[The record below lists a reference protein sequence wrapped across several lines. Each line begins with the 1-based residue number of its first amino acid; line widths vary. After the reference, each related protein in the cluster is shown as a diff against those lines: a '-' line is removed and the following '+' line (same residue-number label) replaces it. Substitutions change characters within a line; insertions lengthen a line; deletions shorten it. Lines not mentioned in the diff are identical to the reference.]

1 MARERV
7 LITVKTY
14 PTLSQS
20 HVELVCTAG
29 FRPDGSW
36 VRIYPVPFR
45 LLDREQQFAK
55 WTWVEL
61 PLVRRSKD
69 KRPESYSPAD
79 RNDITLLENVETA
92 DGWRER
98 KDWALKRGRVWTD
111 LTALIASGK
120 RDEVSLAT
128 FRPTEMLGFEWQLAE
143 QQNWD
148 PAKLAVV
155 EAQLRQQDFLDGETV
170 REDFK
175 PANKLPFDFYYRFKD
190 QVGRETRMRI
200 LDWEIGMLFWNCLR
214 DAEGNETVALAKV
227 RQRYEQEFFNK
238 DLHLFLGTTYE
249 WHSRAPNP
257 WVIIGVFAPPRQPQ
271 LELGIG

>member
-1 MARERV
+1 MPRERV

-14 PTLSQS
+14 HTLSQT

-29 FRPDGSW
+29 FREDGTW

-45 LLDREQQFAK
+45 LLDRGQQFAK

-79 RNDITLLENVETA
+79 RNDITLLEIVDTNDE
-92 DGWRER
+92 WRER
-98 KDWALKRGRVWTD
+98 RDWTLKRGKVWSD

-128 FRPTEMLGFEWQLAE
+128 FHPKKMLSFEFQPAE
-143 QQNWD
+143 KQEWN
-148 PAKLAVV
+148 PAKLAAV
-155 EAQLRQQDFLDGETV
+155 EAQLRQQDFLEGETE

-175 PANKLPFDFYYRFKD
+175 PARKLPFDFFYRFVDEK
-190 QVGRETRMRI
+190 GKESRMRI
-200 LDWEIGMLFWNCLR
+200 LDWEIGMLFWKCLDR
-214 DAEGNETVALAKV
+214 ANGNETIALEKV
-227 RQRYEQEFFNK
+227 RHRYEREFFAR

-257 WVIIGVFAPPRQPQ
+257 WVIIGVFPPPHQKQ
-271 LELGIG
+271 AELF

>member
-29 FRPDGSW
+29 FREDGSW

-45 LLDREQQFAK
+45 LLDRGQQFAK

-61 PLVRRSKD
+61 PLIRRARD
-69 KRPESYSPAD
+69 KRPESHSPAD
-79 RNDITLLENVETA
+79 RNDIVVQDKVEA
-92 DGWRER
+92 GGDWRER
-98 KDWALKRGRVWTD
+98 REIALKRGRVWTD
-111 LTALIASGK
+111 LTALIENGK

-128 FRPTEMLGFEWQLAE
+128 FKPARMLGFEWQPAE
-143 QQNWD
+143 EASWD
-148 PAKLAVV
+148 AAKLAAV
-155 EAQLRQQDFLDGETV
+155 EAQLRQRDFFDAEV
-170 REDFK
+170 INEDFR
-175 PANKLPFDFYYRFKD
+175 PVRKLPYDFYYRFQD
-190 QVGRETRMRI
+190 ERGRESRMRI
-200 LDWEIGMLFWNCLR
+200 LDWEIGALYWNCL
-214 DAEGNETVALAKV
+214 EGAGGDEAVALEKV
-227 RQRYEQEFFNK
+227 RLRYEAEYFAK

-257 WVIIGVFAPPRQPQ
+257 WVIIGVFPPPVQKQ
-271 LELGIG
+271 LEFL

>member
-29 FRPDGSW
+29 FREDGSW

-45 LLDREQQFAK
+45 LMDRGQQFSK

-61 PLVRRSKD
+61 PLVRRTKD
-69 KRPESYSPAD
+69 KRPESHSPAD
-79 RNDITLLENVETA
+79 RNDITVGNRMPT
-92 DGWRER
+92 DNDWRER
-98 KDWALKRGRVWTD
+98 REFVLKRGKVWTD
-111 LTALIASGK
+111 LTSLIDAGK

-128 FRPTEMLGFEWQLAE
+128 FKPAKMLGFEWQAAE
-143 QQNWD
+143 EATWD
-148 PAKLAVV
+148 AAKVAAV
-155 EAQLRQQDFLDGETV
+155 EAQLRQRDFFDADAVNDDFRPV
-170 REDFK
+170 R
-175 PANKLPFDFYYRFKD
+175 KLPWDFYYRFAD
-190 QVGRETRMRI
+190 EQRRESRMRI
-200 LDWEIGMLFWNCLR
+200 LDWEIGALYWGLV
-214 DAEGNETVALAKV
+214 DKGHSDKTVLEKV
-227 RQRYEQEFFNK
+227 RAKYEGDFFAK

-257 WVIIGVFAPPRQPQ
+257 WVIIGVFPPPIPKQ
-271 LELGIG
+271 LELL